1 MKHVIGQRSILS
13 CNVSCVLATLPKPLF
28 PDQGQ
33 ELFFQRRQVA
43 LDHVPDGIPV
53 DPEIMVN
60 TGSILIPM
68 ISDHG
73 MSGLAVPNSG
83 EIPRTASPM
92 IRRW

>member
-1 MKHVIGQRSILS
+1 L
-13 CNVSCVLATLPKPLF
+13 LL
-28 PDQGQ
+28 
-33 ELFFQRRQVA
+33 QRREIV
-43 LDHVPDGIPV
+43 LDHVPDRIPV

-60 TGSILIPM
+60 TGSILIPT

-73 MSGLAVPNSG
+73 MSGLAVLNSR